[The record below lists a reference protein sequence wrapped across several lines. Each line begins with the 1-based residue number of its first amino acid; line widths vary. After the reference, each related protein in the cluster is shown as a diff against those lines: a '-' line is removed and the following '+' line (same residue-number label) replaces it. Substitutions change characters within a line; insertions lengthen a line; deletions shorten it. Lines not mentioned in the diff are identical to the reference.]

1 MKKILITIFF
11 YFFVVGIQAQNSEE
25 KIELFNQ
32 NVDSVTII
40 KSQTQEEQIRNL
52 TQRVDSLEKIILYQ
66 GYGINMLNC
75 KLDINDLELTIET
88 QNSMMLSL
96 IADNSCTKGLY
107 NSFKKF
113 YNQYERRKKILFEK
127 VESLEGLSYINDDD
141 LPPTG
146 VIIDI
151 IFGKNDLEHA
161 LDMYKGI
168 LKMFKDNI

>member
-1 MKKILITIFF
+1 MKKLLLTIYI
-11 YFFVVGIQAQNSEE
+11 YFFAIGIQAQNSEE
-25 KIELFNQ
+25 KIELLNQ

-66 GYGINMLNC
+66 GYGIDMLNC

-88 QNSMMLSL
+88 QYSMMLSL
-96 IADNSCTKGLY
+96 IADRSCTKKLY
-107 NSFKKF
+107 NSFKEF
-113 YNQYERRKKILFEK
+113 YNQYERRKKILFEQ
-127 VESLEGLSYINDDD
+127 VESLEGHSCFNDDN
-141 LPPTG
+141 LPPKG

-151 IFGKNDLEHA
+151 IFAKNDVEGA